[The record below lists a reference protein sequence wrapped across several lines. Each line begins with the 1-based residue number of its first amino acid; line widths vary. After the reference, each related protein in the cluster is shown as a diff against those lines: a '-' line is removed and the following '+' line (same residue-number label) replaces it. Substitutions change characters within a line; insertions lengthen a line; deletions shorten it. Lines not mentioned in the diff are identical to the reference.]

1 MTDQEKKFKKFVNKH
16 MGWRWIFHRKLRN
29 NICEALV
36 RQSDYM
42 KSHPMSYEEAKS
54 PEDVA
59 KSLAF
64 IYQSNNELENHE
76 FFREYALETSKDSI
90 YHINFVHSKDIK
102 QDKNSRRIHM

>member
-36 RQSDYM
+36 KQSDYM

-90 YHINFVHSKDIK
+90 YYVNFTPSKDIK
-102 QDKNSRRIHM
+102 QNKNSRRIHM

>member
-1 MTDQEKKFKKFVNKH
+1 
-16 MGWRWIFHRKLRN
+16 MGWRWIFHRKLRD
-29 NICEALV
+29 NICKALV
-36 RQSDYM
+36 TQSDYM
-42 KSHPMSYEEAKS
+42 KSHPMSCEEAKS

-90 YHINFVHSKDIK
+90 YHIK